1 MLAWSPVLV
10 ESDNGLS
17 RIRARICGA
26 FGVHHMGRLSA
37 VFIAFCMLL
46 IAASVGIVTYLSFGF
61 SGVEAAVIAIAVM
74 TAAVMVNSV
83 TTRQRDRYDVG
94 AQIADLSRGTADM
107 ARQVSELDRRLV
119 AIENDVVAALE
130 RSRDATLPLASEI
143 GELGGLVK
151 DLADAVAAHEQM
163 LESAIAN
170 ATPQRP
176 APMSAPTAPARTPA
190 AERKE
195 PAERADLI
203 EPEVTPRT
211 PGGAFA
217 GLAQA
222 EIVAQL
228 ARAIEANRIDLFLQ
242 PIVTLPQRKVRYYE
256 ALARLRGDDGTL
268 LTPEDFLDH
277 AETGG
282 LLPAIDNLMVFRC
295 VQVVR
300 RLSTKNREVGLFCNM
315 AASTLANAR
324 VFKELTDFLE
334 ANRVLAPYIVFEFG
348 QEAVRSLGPIE
359 EECVASLADLGFR
372 FSMDHVTD
380 LRMEPRELAE
390 RGFRFVKVPASL
402 LLARAAAPQGD
413 IHPADFSD
421 LLGRFGIDLIAERIE
436 SEGTVVDLLDYD
448 VRFGQGFLF
457 SPPRPVRTEVLQGV
471 AERPAQRTPPPPPR
485 APERSAPV
493 QGSEA
498 PVAPAARA
506 TAIAQ
511 IARGIARRA
520 QG

>member
-1 MLAWSPVLV
+1 M
-10 ESDNGLS
+10 
-17 RIRARICGA
+17 
-26 FGVHHMGRLSA
+26 
-37 VFIAFCMLL
+37 
-46 IAASVGIVTYLSFGF
+46 
-61 SGVEAAVIAIAVM
+61 
-74 TAAVMVNSV
+74 
-83 TTRQRDRYDVG
+83 
-94 AQIADLSRGTADM
+94 
-107 ARQVSELDRRLV
+107 
-119 AIENDVVAALE
+119 
-130 RSRDATLPLASEI
+130 
-143 GELGGLVK
+143 K

-190 AERKE
+190 AERNE

-211 PGGAFA
+211 PSGASA

-315 AASTLANAR
+315 SASTLANAR

-334 ANRVLAPYIVFEFG
+334 ANRVLAPYLVFEFG

-471 AERPAQRTPPPPPR
+471 AERPAERTPAAAAPR
-485 APERSAPV
+485 APSDPLRFRAPKRRSRRRPAPPR
-493 QGSEA
+493 SRRSH
-498 PVAPAARA
+498 AASRA
-506 TAIAQ
+506 
-511 IARGIARRA
+511 ARRA
-520 QG
+520 ERLRALIA

>member
-1 MLAWSPVLV
+1 
-10 ESDNGLS
+10 
-17 RIRARICGA
+17 
-26 FGVHHMGRLSA
+26 MGRMSA

-46 IAASVGIVTYLSFGF
+46 IAGSIGIVCYLSFGL
-61 SGVEAAVIAIAVM
+61 SGVEAAVIAIATM
-74 TAAVMVNSV
+74 TALVLVNSV
-83 TTRQRDRYDVG
+83 TTRQRDRHDLG
-94 AQIADLSRGTADM
+94 SQIADLSRGTADM

-130 RSRDATLPLASEI
+130 KSRAQSEPLANEI

-176 APMSAPTAPARTPA
+176 AAAPVAAAPAPPRK
-190 AERKE
+190 AE
-195 PAERADLI
+195 ADTRADLI
-203 EPEVTPRT
+203 EPDAAPARA
-211 PGGAFA
+211 PGGPLA

-222 EIVAQL
+222 EIA
-228 ARAIEANRIDLFLQ
+228 ARLGRAVEANRIDLFLQ

-256 ALARLRGDDGTL
+256 ALARLRDEDGEL
-268 LTPEDFLDH
+268 LALEDVLEPVE
-277 AETGG
+277 AAG
-282 LLPAIDNLMVFRC
+282 LRPAIDNLMVFRC

-300 RLSTKNREVGLFCNM
+300 RLSTKNREVGLFCNIS
-315 AASTLANAR
+315 AATLASAT

-334 ANRVLAPYIVFEFG
+334 ANRVLAPYLVFEFS
-348 QEAVRSLGPIE
+348 QESVRSLGPIE

-372 FSMDHVTD
+372 FSMDYVTD

-390 RGFRFVKVPASL
+390 RGFRFVKVPAAL

-421 LLGRFGIDLIAERIE
+421 LLGRFGIDLIAEQIE

-448 VRFGQGFLF
+448 VRFGQGTLF
-457 SPPRPVRTEVLQGV
+457 SPPRPVRTEVLQGIADRP
-471 AERPAQRTPPPPPR
+471 AERAPAPPAR
-485 APERSAPV
+485 APERAAPDAAA
-493 QGSEA
+493 A
-498 PVAPAARA
+498 PEPRLAAGRA

>member
-1 MLAWSPVLV
+1 
-10 ESDNGLS
+10 
-17 RIRARICGA
+17 
-26 FGVHHMGRLSA
+26 MGRLSA
-37 VFIAFCMLL
+37 VVVAFCMLL
-46 IAASVGIVTYLSFGF
+46 IATSVGLVTYLSFGF

-74 TAAVMVNSV
+74 TALVMVNSV

-94 AQIADLSRGTADM
+94 SQIADLSRGTADM

-119 AIENDVVAALE
+119 AIENDVVVALE
-130 RSRDATLPLASEI
+130 RSRAQTAPLANEI

-176 APMSAPTAPARTPA
+176 APMSAPTAPGRAPA

-195 PAERADLI
+195 PAERADPI
-203 EPEVTPRT
+203 EPAPAPRA
-211 PGGAFA
+211 PSGAFA

-256 ALARLRGDDGTL
+256 ALARLRGDDGAL

-315 AASTLANAR
+315 AASTLANGRA
-324 VFKELTDFLE
+324 FKELTDFLE
-334 ANRVLAPYIVFEFG
+334 ANRVLAPYLVFEFA

-390 RGFRFVKVPASL
+390 RGFRFVKVPAAL

-471 AERPAQRTPPPPPR
+471 AERPAARTPAPPSR
-485 APERSAPV
+485 APERSAPL
-493 QGSEA
+493 QGAET

-506 TAIAQ
+506 TAIGQ

>member
-1 MLAWSPVLV
+1 
-10 ESDNGLS
+10 
-17 RIRARICGA
+17 
-26 FGVHHMGRLSA
+26 MGRLSA
-37 VFIAFCMLL
+37 VFIAVCMLL
-46 IAASVGIVTYLSFGF
+46 VAASVGVVTYLSFGF
-61 SGVEAAVIAIAVM
+61 SGMEATVIAVALM
-74 TAAVMVNSV
+74 TALVMVNTV
-83 TTRQRDRYDVG
+83 TTRQRDRHDVG

-107 ARQVSELDRRLV
+107 ARQVSELHRRLV
-119 AIENDVVAALE
+119 AIENDVVVALQKT
-130 RSRDATLPLASEI
+130 RATTEPLANEM
-143 GELGGLVK
+143 GELGELVK

-170 ATPQRP
+170 ATPTRP
-176 APMSAPTAPARTPA
+176 APMPAPAAPTRTPA
-190 AERKE
+190 AERTE

-203 EPEVTPRT
+203 EPEVTAQA
-211 PGGAFA
+211 PGGPFT
-217 GLAQA
+217 GLEQG
-222 EIVAQL
+222 EVAARL
-228 ARAIEANRIDLFLQ
+228 ARAIEANRVDLYLQ

-256 ALARLRGDDGTL
+256 ALARLRDDDGTL
-268 LTPEDFLDH
+268 LTPEDFLDR
-277 AETGG
+277 AEAAG

-315 AASTLANAR
+315 SASTLANAR
-324 VFKELTDFLE
+324 VFKELSDFLE
-334 ANRVLAPYIVFEFG
+334 ANRVLAPYLVFEFT
-348 QEAVRSLGPIE
+348 QDAVRGLGPIE

-457 SPPRPVRTEVLQGV
+457 SPPRPVRTEVLQGIADRP
-471 AERPAQRTPPPPPR
+471 AERAPPPPAR
-485 APERSAPV
+485 APERAAPV
-493 QGSEA
+493 HAGEA
-498 PVAPAARA
+498 PVPPAARA
-506 TAIAQ
+506 TAIGQ
-511 IARGIARRA
+511 IARGLARRA
-520 QG
+520 RG